1 MVEIGKLDDKTVEL
15 ENAKT
20 DFARQKRAPLLNL
33 ARSKGRRASKKY
45 WSFVTNKLR
54 KSGDIPSVVDSQTG
68 ALVHEPEEISKEI
81 RRYLV
86 NIFSGHD
93 TNPCTEE
100 NSETTV
106 EQGCRDAE
114 PSKRSS
120 SYGSHNLSGTCSSSF
135 PSSSPD
141 AEPSKKPV
149 RGLDHNQHPRSLE
162 GGSVDPAVDPQGF
175 LDQPFSLEEIK
186 SIINNLKCG
195 KAAGHDEIPN
205 EALKGAPESF
215 LRNLRLLYNRVKDQS
230 EVPRAWKRG
239 RVVLIFK
246 SGDENNITNYRPITV
261 LTSISSTYSKLL
273 DKRLR
278 VIVENQNTL
287 GESQNGFRKDRS
299 GEDSAFVL
307 HTILW
312 KAAAKQKKT
321 HLAFLDVAKA
331 YDTVDRDV
339 LWTKL
344 KKLGIGGK
352 FLKSLQNLYNGDH
365 VTCCSNGT
373 TTHPVFL
380 GRGLR
385 QGCSLSPILFAL
397 YIVDLSR
404 EVHASNLG
412 VTLRNICVS
421 ILLFADDIVLISNS
435 PEGLRHLQE
444 IVQKHVKELKMKLS
458 VKKSKVMSCSSD
470 LWEILDEDEIIG
482 CLEKV
487 LRFKYLGIE
496 TCLSPAKTSAA
507 MMRRATNRAS
517 SYKGTCM
524 RLAYD
529 GPDVVDLALSIWNN
543 IAIPSLLFGCEFIPF
558 SSHAIQSISRTQ
570 SSIGKFTLGLPVC
583 APNVASTA
591 LLGIKPFKQLLFSAQ
606 LKFFVKVF
614 NQPEERWSRDALM
627 ENILGGWR
635 SPYIDLLSS
644 IKSEVGMF
652 NWPSSFKEVDLI
664 LEHHFL
670 SVTNKEIKRL
680 DLPAL
685 EPLTKRRRMDHV
697 NESTNSEVYRNSKI
711 LSRTPY
717 SSYIFYIVR

>member
-1 MVEIGKLDDKTVEL
+1 M
-15 ENAKT
+15 
-20 DFARQKRAPLLNL
+20 
-33 ARSKGRRASKKY
+33 
-45 WSFVTNKLR
+45 
-54 KSGDIPSVVDSQTG
+54 
-68 ALVHEPEEISKEI
+68 
-81 RRYLV
+81 
-86 NIFSGHD
+86 
-93 TNPCTEE
+93 
-100 NSETTV
+100 
-106 EQGCRDAE
+106 
-114 PSKRSS
+114 
-120 SYGSHNLSGTCSSSF
+120 
-135 PSSSPD
+135 
-141 AEPSKKPV
+141 
-149 RGLDHNQHPRSLE
+149 
-162 GGSVDPAVDPQGF
+162 
-175 LDQPFSLEEIK
+175 
-186 SIINNLKCG
+186 
-195 KAAGHDEIPN
+195 
-205 EALKGAPESF
+205 
-215 LRNLRLLYNRVKDQS
+215 
-230 EVPRAWKRG
+230 
-239 RVVLIFK
+239 
-246 SGDENNITNYRPITV
+246 
-261 LTSISSTYSKLL
+261 
-273 DKRLR
+273 
-278 VIVENQNTL
+278 
-287 GESQNGFRKDRS
+287 
-299 GEDSAFVL
+299 
-307 HTILW
+307 
-312 KAAAKQKKT
+312 
-321 HLAFLDVAKA
+321 
-331 YDTVDRDV
+331 
-339 LWTKL
+339 
-344 KKLGIGGK
+344 
-352 FLKSLQNLYNGDH
+352 
-365 VTCCSNGT
+365 
-373 TTHPVFL
+373 
-380 GRGLR
+380 
-385 QGCSLSPILFAL
+385 
-397 YIVDLSR
+397 
-404 EVHASNLG
+404 
-412 VTLRNICVS
+412 TLRNICVS

-558 SSHAIQSISRTQ
+558 SSHAIQSISHTQ